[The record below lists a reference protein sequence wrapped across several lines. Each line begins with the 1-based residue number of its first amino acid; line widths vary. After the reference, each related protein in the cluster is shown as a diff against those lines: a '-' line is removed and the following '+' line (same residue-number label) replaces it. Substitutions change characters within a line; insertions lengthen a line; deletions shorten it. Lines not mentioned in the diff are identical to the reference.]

1 MCTIQGRTGS
11 LVLSYRRLCENP
23 CTNYRVNAKTFAS
36 AWIIFYSQVFLITHP
51 FLGKASYFAFILF
64 VFEIKETV
72 FLDIKGNVS
81 RSFIFS
87 KASIT
92 GSLFNHLLNLF
103 RFREHIRHESSIP
116 FSSIRR
122 GIQFAESVSNIF
134 SEKSEYVELFNEER
148 NMLSRNQL
156 IQWMYQVCYRF

>member
-1 MCTIQGRTGS
+1 MHHI
-11 LVLSYRRLCENP
+11 LSDLLFNFSPRQIIGP
-23 CTNYRVNAKTFAS
+23 AK
-36 AWIIFYSQVFLITHP
+36 L
-51 FLGKASYFAFILF
+51 
-64 VFEIKETV
+64 
-72 FLDIKGNVS
+72 IKGNVS

-148 NMLSRNQL
+148 NMLSRTQL
-156 IQWMYQVCYRF
+156 IQ